1 VGGGNTAEQAR
12 EVLMDAAEHLFVTR
26 GYRASTMEVIA
37 HEAGYSR
44 TAIYRQFTN
53 RDELIAAMVQRT
65 TQRHMVSILPR
76 ISEGAGPIDLLVE
89 SLVIVATELVSDP
102 LLNTIADQTPDGTIA
117 SLIATDSELT
127 DLVTTTIKA
136 MIAEDAAQFRAG
148 LDPHDLAQF
157 IIATA
162 LGFLVKTVPD
172 ITDPDAARR
181 YIETFVLPAIVKKP
195 PPPQRVFPG
204 ITTTSRADPSVQPG
218 F

>member
-1 VGGGNTAEQAR
+1 
-12 EVLMDAAEHLFVTR
+12 MDAAEHLFVTR

-44 TAIYRQFTN
+44 TAIYRQFAN

-65 TQRHMVSILPR
+65 TQRHMASIIPR
-76 ISEGAGPIDLLVE
+76 IPEDAGPIYLLVE

-102 LLNTIADQTPDGTIA
+102 LLNTIADQTPEGTIA

-136 MIAEDAAQFRAG
+136 MIAEDADQFRAG

-172 ITDPDAARR
+172 ITEPDAARR

-195 PPPQRVFPG
+195 PPPQRVFPAG
-204 ITTTSRADPSVQPG
+204 SE
-218 F
+218 